1 MTAATATAAAPL
13 RFGRDLMRYVPAK
26 VVPAIVAFLV
36 VILLTHRLTPA
47 DYGRY
52 AWVLSVTTLTDAF
65 VSTWLRQST
74 LRYYAEYQ
82 IRGAGREFQELLYA
96 PVVTQ
101 TLAIALGVAIV
112 LLVTGRSL
120 LDAELVFA
128 VLLTLL
134 PFSYVTTVLQASRQ
148 AGGYAV
154 VTLVQSLVQAAWV
167 VLFVNFRR
175 GGFEA
180 AVGAVVAG
188 YVAAFAV
195 VVVRSRAAGIA
206 LRPVWRGLDGAL
218 VRQLLVYGL
227 PMSAWLFCFQLLSLG
242 ARLVIETARSPGEL
256 GPYASTFDLLNGSI
270 SLLMTPFL
278 LAAHPMVM
286 HLWAAG
292 RDRGAIEDL
301 LGRVTRYLL
310 LLVVPVCIILAA
322 LNEELLGLVLGR
334 GFRLEGWVVQ
344 VVVAGA
350 FVGGLANYAHKG
362 LEIAERTGVMLAVV
376 AATALLNLALNL
388 VLIPRYGVPA
398 AAVVTCGS
406 YLLYAVAVYLFSR
419 SYARLRVSPATL
431 LRVGAA
437 GLGGWLA
444 LRLAAGSVAA
454 GLAPG
459 PRVAAEAAFA
469 GAVYVAVLL
478 ATGELAME
486 LRRLRAAVRSAAT
499 RSAP

>member
-1 MTAATATAAAPL
+1 
-13 RFGRDLMRYVPAK
+13 MRYVPAK
-26 VVPAIVAFLV
+26 LVPAIVAFLV

-101 TLAIALGVAIV
+101 TLAVALGVALVIV
-112 LLVTGRSL
+112 LTGRSV

-134 PFSYVTTVLQASRQ
+134 PFSYLTTVLQASRQ
-148 AGGYAV
+148 AGGYAL
-154 VTLVQSLVQAAWV
+154 VTLVQSLVQATWV
-167 VLFVNFRR
+167 LLFVNFRG
-175 GGFEA
+175 GGFGA

-195 VVVRSRAAGIA
+195 VVARSRAAGIA
-206 LRPVWRGLDGAL
+206 LRPVWRGLRGSL
-218 VRQLLVYGL
+218 VRQMLVYGL
-227 PMSAWLFCFQLLSLG
+227 PMSAWLLCYQLLSLG
-242 ARLVIETARSPGEL
+242 ARLVIESARSPGEL
-256 GPYASTFDLLNGSI
+256 GPYASSFDLLNGSI

-278 LAAHPMVM
+278 LAAHPVVM
-286 HLWAAG
+286 QLWAAG
-292 RDRGAIEDL
+292 RDRPAIEEL
-301 LGRVTRYLL
+301 LARVTRYLL

-334 GFRLEGWVVQ
+334 GYRLEGWVVQ

-362 LEIAERTGVMLAVV
+362 LEIAERTGVMLAVA
-376 AATALLNLALNL
+376 AATAVLNLGLNL
-388 VLIPRYGVPA
+388 LLIPRFGVPA
-398 AAVVTCGS
+398 AAVVTFAS
-406 YLLYAVAVYLFSR
+406 YLLYAVVVYLFSR
-419 SYARLRVSPATL
+419 RYARIRVALATL
-431 LRVGAA
+431 LRVAF
-437 GLGGWLA
+437 
-444 LRLAAGSVAA
+444 A
-454 GLAPG
+454 GLAAWLAVDLAHG
-459 PRVAAEAAFA
+459 SAVASLGALPRVVLIALLA
-469 GAVYVAVLL
+469 GVVYIAVLL
-478 ATGELAME
+478 ATGELAAE
-486 LRRLRAAVRSAAT
+486 QRRLRAALRPAAIRST
-499 RSAP
+499 P